1 MSEEK
6 GSSTVILNGARWVEQ
21 TKESDPMFSGIPL
34 VEVAKAFMG
43 CCTDTKNAE
52 FADSPRLAHM
62 VRIMD
67 EAVEDC
73 LFKLK
78 YQAEE
83 KDIITMRYDIKNLL
97 EKTKDPDRDLAWNV
111 KAVIIAFKIYERER
125 DNE

>member
-1 MSEEK
+1 MSEAK
-6 GSSTVILNGARWVEQ
+6 GNTSVILNGVRWVDQ

-34 VEVAKAFMG
+34 AEVAKAFMA
-43 CCTDTKNAE
+43 CCADKKNSE

-78 YQAEE
+78 NKASE
-83 KDIITMRYDIKNLL
+83 KDIVTMRYDIKTLL
-97 EKTKDPDRDLAWNV
+97 EKTKDPDRDLPWNV
-111 KAVIIAFKIYERER
+111 KAVIIAFEIYEREK
-125 DNE
+125 E

>member
-6 GSSTVILNGARWVEQ
+6 GNTAVILNSVKWVDQ
-21 TKESDPMFSGIPL
+21 TKESDLRFSGIPL
-34 VEVAKAFMG
+34 AEVVKAFTA
-43 CCTDTKNAE
+43 CCADTKNAE

-78 YQAEE
+78 NKAEE
-83 KDIITMRYDIKNLL
+83 KDIITMRYDIQNLL

-111 KAVIIAFKIYERER
+111 KAVIIAFKIYEREK
-125 DNE
+125 E